1 MPKLGTR
8 QSTSSYLRNLRKH
21 YLESGKLHALVEPH
35 GFTVLADFLEN
46 WSSVEEFYARYYLQG
61 FPKTVLCGLNP
72 GRRGAGKT
80 GIPFVDFASLSQL
93 MDGIDRRDDER
104 SATFF
109 HGIVSH
115 MNPTVFYQSF
125 FVTNVS
131 WVGFVKDGKNANYDV
146 LPPKAQAFIYD
157 RFREEMEL
165 VGPDR
170 IISISKP
177 AHSTIKSLFGR
188 EIDTSI
194 CLPHPNWCAFPK
206 KRKAAEEKYIS
217 TLSQFTKC

>member
-8 QSTSSYLRNLRKH
+8 QSTSSFLRNLRKH
-21 YLESGKLHALVEPH
+21 YFESGKLQALVEPH

-46 WSSVEEFYARYYLQG
+46 WPLVEEFYARYYLQG
-61 FPKTVLCGLNP
+61 FPKTVVCGLNP
-72 GRRGAGKT
+72 GRLGAGKT

-93 MDGIDRRDDER
+93 VDGVDRRDPER

-109 HGIVSH
+109 HGVVSH
-115 MNPTVFYQSF
+115 MNPTTFYQSF

-131 WVGFVKDGKNANYDV
+131 WVGFMKDGKNANYDV
-146 LPPKAQAFIYD
+146 LPLEAQAFIYD

-165 VGPDR
+165 VSPER
-170 IISISKP
+170 ILSISKP
-177 AHSTIKSLFGR
+177 VHTTIKSLFSKKF
-188 EIDTSI
+188 DTSI

-206 KRKAAEEKYIS
+206 NCEAAKEEYIK